1 MLAVL
6 DSLAFYQRI
15 HTTAQTLVVLH
26 DSRLELGWH
35 RRLYERSPQ
44 SKP

>member
-1 MLAVL
+1 MLVVL

-15 HTTAQTLVVLH
+15 HTMAQTLVALTRMIPAL
-26 DSRLELGWH
+26 SWH